1 MHLPFYLVNLYIKMT
16 EIIVKIIFNTLN
28 FLNLLHLICP
38 SREIGF
44 GGYKKCYTISSS
56 IELDIDSTS

>member
-1 MHLPFYLVNLYIKMT
+1 MT

>member
-1 MHLPFYLVNLYIKMT
+1 MT

-44 GGYKKCYTISSS
+44 GGYKSAIQYRLPSNWI
-56 IELDIDSTS
+56 